1 MVRAQ
6 DTKLMQ
12 ALVSSRLNRRDVMQR
27 SLLAGAGIA
36 SAGVLTAPGVSAAA
50 NLSQSSEGVEGGRL
64 SVAIIGEPP
73 TLDEHQTTA
82 SVVADITFPM
92 YETLFTYGEGYTPI
106 PHLVD
111 EYTLSE
117 DGLTHTLK
125 LREGVPF
132 HNGEIMSAAD
142 VHASVM
148 RWSAISGV
156 GKKLFEVVD
165 EFAEVDDSTVEFRL
179 SKPFGPFLIAFSHN
193 TQACTIHPKSILDAA
208 GDAPLSSDDQFV
220 GTGPYYLSERRADA
234 YIRLARFD
242 DYASRDE
249 PINGY
254 GGGKQAWVDE
264 IEFLPVPDEA
274 ARTAGLQA
282 GDYHIVTTLSNDQ
295 FTLLKDASGV
305 IAEIRQPATDVVF
318 FLNWRSPLMG
328 NSALRQAFQAALDH
342 EAIMTAAFGGADFFQ
357 LDAGWMFPQT
367 QWHTSAGEEL
377 YNIHDPELAK
387 QKLEEAGYDGTP
399 LRFMT
404 TQEYP
409 TFYDASIIAQ
419 QQLEEVG
426 FVIDLQVT
434 DWATIIERRG
444 QEDAW
449 DVFSTSH
456 GFVPDPSQLT
466 LVGQMGIYPG
476 WWDSEES
483 LALADELLGEP
494 DFDAAYSIWE
504 SIQSN
509 IYSEVPAIKV
519 GNASDASYYRDN
531 VGGWVQQVERGIPYW
546 NLWIDN
552 A

>member
-1 MVRAQ
+1 MNRER
-6 DTKLMQ
+6 DSKLIRTLT
-12 ALVSSRLNRRDVMQR
+12 ASRLTRRDAVQR

-36 SAGVLTAPGVSAAA
+36 SASLLAGTGISAAA
-50 NLSQSSEGVEGGRL
+50 ARAQSEEGVQGGRL
-64 SVAIIGEPP
+64 SIAIIGEPP

-82 SVVADITFPM
+82 SVVADVTFPM
-92 YETLFTYGEGYTPI
+92 YETLFTYGEGYEPI
-106 PHLVD
+106 PHLVE

-142 VHASVM
+142 VHASVT
-148 RWSAISGV
+148 RWSGISGV

-165 EFAEVDDSTVEFRL
+165 EFVEVDDSTVEFRL
-179 SKPFGPFLIAFSHN
+179 IQPFGPFLIAFAHN

-208 GDAPLSSDDQFV
+208 GDDPLSSDDQFI

-242 DYASRDE
+242 DYVGRDE
-249 PINGY
+249 PSNGY
-254 GGGKQAWVDE
+254 GGGKYAWVDE

-274 ARTAGLQA
+274 ARVAGLQA
-282 GDYHIVTTLSNDQ
+282 GDYHIARELSNDQ
-295 FTLLKDASGV
+295 FDLLKDSPGV

-318 FLNWRSPLMG
+318 FLNWRSPLME
-328 NSALRQAFQAALDH
+328 NLALRQAFQAALNH
-342 EAIMTAAFGGADFFQ
+342 EAIMTAAFGGEDFFQ

-367 QWHTSAGEEL
+367 QWHTTAGEDL
-377 YNIHDPELAK
+377 YDIRDPELAK

-434 DWATIIERRG
+434 DWATIIERRA

-449 DVFSTSH
+449 DVFSTAH

-466 LVGQMGIYPG
+466 LVGQMSIYPG

-483 LALADELLGEP
+483 LALADEFMSEP
-494 DFDAAYSIWE
+494 DFETAYATWE
-504 SIQSN
+504 DIQRN
-509 IYSEVPAIKV
+509 IYEEVPAIKV

-531 VGGWVQQVERGIPYW
+531 VGGWVQQIERGIPYW
-546 NLWIDN
+546 NLWIESD
-552 A
+552 